1 MVTSPRAMGAIV
13 VLLLIAA
20 SYLLAQ
26 DAKPAG
32 LPFVARSRPEG
43 KIVVNER
50 MIEWDAKETAVI
62 ICDMWDKH
70 WCEGATRR
78 GGEIAPRINE
88 LAKALRARGGF
99 IVHAPSDTMKFYEGT
114 PQRELA
120 KNAPKATPPTP
131 LKGWRYLDLN
141 CEAPLP
147 IDDKDGGCD

>member
-1 MVTSPRAMGAIV
+1 MVTSPRAMGAVV

-32 LPFVARSRPEG
+32 LHFVARSRPEREG
-43 KIVVNER
+43 NIVVNER
-50 MIEWDAKETAVI
+50 TLEWDAKETAVI

-88 LAKALRARGGF
+88 LAKAGRARGGF
-99 IVHAPSDTMKFYEGT
+99 IGHAPRRPRKV
-114 PQRELA
+114 
-120 KNAPKATPPTP
+120 K
-131 LKGWRYLDLN
+131 
-141 CEAPLP
+141 
-147 IDDKDGGCD
+147 